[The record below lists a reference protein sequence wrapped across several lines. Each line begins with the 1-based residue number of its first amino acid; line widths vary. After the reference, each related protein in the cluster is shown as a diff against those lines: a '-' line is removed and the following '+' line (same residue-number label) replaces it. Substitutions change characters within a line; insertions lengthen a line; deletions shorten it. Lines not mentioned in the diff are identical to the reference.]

1 MAEDRTVFVK
11 KRTWEPLGTLEAAV
25 MKVVWTQAPVTA
37 REVCDRMTGREERA
51 YTTIMT
57 TMDRLH
63 RKSLLVRE
71 KDGLAWRYNPALSQ
85 PEFEKALADGLAADI
100 LQSHGDAALAAF
112 VDAAAEVDESLLDR
126 LSQLIAERRRGHK

>member
-1 MAEDRTVFVK
+1 MK

-25 MKVVWTQAPVTA
+25 MKVVWTQAHVTA
-37 REVCDRMTGREERA
+37 REVCDRMTGRKERA

-63 RKSLLVRE
+63 RKGLLVRE
-71 KDGLAWRYNPALSQ
+71 KDGLAWRYTPALSQ
-85 PEFEKALADGLAADI
+85 PEFEKALADGIATDI
-100 LQSHGDAALAAF
+100 LQSHGEAALAAF

-126 LSQLIAERRRGHK
+126 LAQLIAERRRGRR

>member
-1 MAEDRTVFVK
+1 MK

-25 MKVVWTQAPVTA
+25 MKVVWKQSPVTA
-37 REVCDRMTGREERA
+37 REVCDRMTGRAERA

-63 RKSLLVRE
+63 RKGLLERE
-71 KDGLAWRYNPALSQ
+71 KDGLAWRYTPALSQ

-100 LQSHGDAALAAF
+100 LQSHGETALAAF

-126 LSQLIAERRRGHK
+126 LAQLISERRRGRG